1 MPAGYMRGLDIET
14 KAHCHVYHAVDLF
27 LNFRQA
33 DSVDLDKTFR
43 HRQTAKP
50 IRLFQAAD

>member
-1 MPAGYMRGLDIET
+1 MRGLDIET

-43 HRQTAKP
+43 HQAAKP
-50 IRLFQAAD
+50 IRLLQAAD